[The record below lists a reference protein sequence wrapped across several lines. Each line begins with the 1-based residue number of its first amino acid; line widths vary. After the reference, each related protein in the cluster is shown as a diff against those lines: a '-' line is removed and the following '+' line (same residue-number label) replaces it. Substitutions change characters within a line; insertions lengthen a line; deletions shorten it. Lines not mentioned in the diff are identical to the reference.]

1 MLAKAA
7 ALPRQARRLAR
18 TPKSTER
25 ENWGAVLSLLQ
36 LSARLRC
43 GGINRDEGL
52 SAAPNHSIQKNSL
65 RSSGGATE
73 REILLSRGAR
83 FGVALRRSGARR
95 YGFCV
100 GWPCEPGM

>member
-43 GGINRDEGL
+43 GVINRDEGL

-100 GWPCEPGM
+100 GWPGEPGM